1 MELYAEETF
10 GPIVSIFPFDTVE
23 EAIQAANDSSYGL
36 NSSIWTRDVR
46 LGQRIA
52 RQIRTGTVNIN
63 DAYSAAWGSVDAPM
77 GGMKASGIGSR
88 HGREGILKYTESQT
102 IATQSVIPIAPF
114 GFLTPRRYAAVLTW
128 ILKRMKDI
136 PLLR

>member
-1 MELYAEETF
+1 M
-10 GPIVSIFPFDTVE
+10 
-23 EAIQAANDSSYGL
+23 
-36 NSSIWTRDVR
+36 
-46 LGQRIA
+46 GQRIA

-136 PLLR
+136 PFLR